1 MTVTV
6 PQPYKMY
13 MKTKVIMS
21 TDPEQNYFSDDLSKA
36 FIFDPSRLK
45 QLLIISRRSDD
56 IIPPNHTPYLIEGT
70 KHILLFLVCF
80 FLLNIAHGQTSK
92 LFESDE
98 ILELTLRAD
107 LKAVFKDRGDDPQ
120 YHKATLHY
128 QEDQTNFDIP
138 IKIKV
143 RGHFRKM
150 ASNCKYPPLFL
161 NFAKSSTPKA
171 SVFRGQD
178 KTKLVTPCRGDQIV
192 INEYLVYK
200 LYNLITPKSFRAK
213 LVKVT
218 YQDTVKNK
226 SSDPYYGIL
235 LEEEKQ
241 MAKRNLSISVEIKK
255 LSPKNTQKADFLK
268 MAVFQY
274 MIGNTDWSVQYQ
286 QNIKL
291 ITVDSTSLPFTVPYD
306 FDHAGIVRA
315 PYANPA
321 PELQMSSTLERRYRG
336 YCMPEMNQFTAVFE
350 TFNQLKDDFY
360 AIYNDNPLL
369 SNSYQNQTLKFLDH
383 FYETIN
389 DPKKA
394 IKAFSYP
401 CDKSGTGNVI
411 IKGLKKN

>member
-1 MTVTV
+1 MN
-6 PQPYKMY
+6 PHPKQH
-13 MKTKVIMS
+13 
-21 TDPEQNYFSDDLSKA
+21 YFSDDLKKA
-36 FIFDPSRLK
+36 FIFDPSRLI
-45 QLLIISRRSDD
+45 QLQVISYRSNN
-56 IIPPNHTPYLIEGT
+56 IIPPDHASYLIEGI

-80 FLLNIAHGQTSK
+80 FLLNIAHGQTSR

-98 ILELTLRAD
+98 ILELTLRANM
-107 LKAVFKDRGDDPQ
+107 KAVFKDRGDDPQ

-128 QEDQTNFDIP
+128 QEDQTTFEIP

-150 ASNCKYPPLFL
+150 ASNCKYPPLYL

-171 SVFRGQD
+171 SVFRGQN
-178 KTKLVTPCRGDQIV
+178 KTKLVTPCRGDNYV

-200 LYNLITPKSFRAK
+200 LYNLITPKSFRAR

-255 LSPKNTQKADFLK
+255 LSPKNTQKEGFLK

-291 ITVDSTSLPFTVPYD
+291 LAEDSTSIPITVPYD

-321 PELQMSSTLERRYRG
+321 PELQMTSTLERRYRG
-336 YCMPEMNQFTAVFE
+336 YCMPEMNQFTAVFK

-360 AIYNDNPLL
+360 EIYSGSLLL
-369 SNSYQNQTLKFLDH
+369 SDSYKKQTLKFLNH

-394 IKAFSYP
+394 KGAFTYP
-401 CDKSGTGNVI
+401 CNKTGTENII

>member
-1 MTVTV
+1 MN
-6 PQPYKMY
+6 
-13 MKTKVIMS
+13 S
-21 TDPEQNYFSDDLSKA
+21 DPKQHYFSDDLSKA
-36 FIFDPSRLK
+36 FIFNPSRLK
-45 QLLIISRRSDD
+45 QLQVISYRSDY
-56 IIPPNHTPYLIEGT
+56 IIPPHHASYLIEGI

-80 FLLNIAHGQTSK
+80 FLLNIAHGQTSR

-98 ILELTLRAD
+98 ILEMTLRANM
-107 LKAVFKDRGDDPQ
+107 KALFKDRGDDPQ

-128 QEDQTNFDIP
+128 QEDQTTFDIP
-138 IKIKV
+138 IKVKV

-150 ASNCKYPPLFL
+150 ASNCKYPPLYL

-178 KTKLVTPCRGDQIV
+178 KTKLVTPCRGDRYV

-200 LYNLITPKSFRAK
+200 LYNLITPNSFRAR

-255 LSPKNTQKADFLK
+255 LSPKNTQKEDFIK

-274 MIGNTDWSVQYQ
+274 MIGNTDWSIQYQ

-291 ITVDSTSLPFTVPYD
+291 LAEDSTSIPITVP
-306 FDHAGIVRA
+306 
-315 PYANPA
+315 
-321 PELQMSSTLERRYRG
+321 
-336 YCMPEMNQFTAVFE
+336 
-350 TFNQLKDDFY
+350 
-360 AIYNDNPLL
+360 
-369 SNSYQNQTLKFLDH
+369 
-383 FYETIN
+383 
-389 DPKKA
+389 
-394 IKAFSYP
+394 
-401 CDKSGTGNVI
+401 
-411 IKGLKKN
+411 

>member
-1 MTVTV
+1 
-6 PQPYKMY
+6 
-13 MKTKVIMS
+13 MS
-21 TDPEQNYFSDDLSKA
+21 IDPKQNYFSDDLSKA
-36 FIFDPSRLK
+36 FIIDPSRLK
-45 QLLIISRRSDD
+45 QLLVISRRSEHL
-56 IIPPNHTPYLIEGT
+56 IPPNYTPYLTEGI

-80 FLLNIAHGQTSK
+80 FLLSTAHGQTSR

-98 ILELTLRAD
+98 ILELTLRANM
-107 LKAVFKDRGDDPQ
+107 KAVFKDRGDDSQ

-128 QEDQTNFDIP
+128 QEDQTTFDIP
-138 IKIKV
+138 IKIKT
-143 RGHFRKM
+143 RGHFRKL
-150 ASNCKYPPLFL
+150 ASNCKYPPLYL

-200 LYNLITPKSFRAK
+200 LYNLITPKSFRAR

-255 LSPKNTQKADFLK
+255 LSPMNTQKEAFIK

-291 ITVDSTSLPFTVPYD
+291 LAEDSTSIPITVPYD

-336 YCMPEMNQFTAVFE
+336 YCMPEMDQFTAVFK

-360 AIYNDNPLL
+360 TVYSGNLLL
-369 SNSYQNQTLKFLDH
+369 SDSYKKQTLKFLDW
-383 FYETIN
+383 FYDTIN

-394 IKAFSYP
+394 TQAFTYP
-401 CDKSGTGNVI
+401 CNKSGTGNVI